1 MYHDVD
7 AGEAK
12 TTSLQN
18 ESKMEYFNKAVKYIL
33 DNYIIEP
40 NDSDWIFPCI
50 LVPKPN
56 GSYRCCVY
64 LKQVNTLSKSDS

>member
-18 ESKMEYFNKAVKYIL
+18 ESKMEYFNKEVKYIL

-40 NDSDWIFPCI
+40 NDSDWISPCI

-56 GSYRCCVY
+56 GF
-64 LKQVNTLSKSDS
+64 LAA